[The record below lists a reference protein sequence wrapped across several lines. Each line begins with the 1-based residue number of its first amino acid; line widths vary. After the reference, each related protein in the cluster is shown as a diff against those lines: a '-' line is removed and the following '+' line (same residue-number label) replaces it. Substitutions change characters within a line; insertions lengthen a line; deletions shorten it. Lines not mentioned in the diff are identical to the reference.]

1 MSTLTK
7 KKMDFENSGYYFIG
21 VLALV
26 ILGFWPSYF
35 AKFIDRTADFTLYFH
50 FHAVTA
56 TLWLAL
62 LIVQPIL
69 IQKKKLQLHRLLGK
83 ISYVLIPLIFLSVIL
98 LAHHAK
104 SGITENLGLRLWVPF
119 KDLLILGVAFYIA
132 IRYRRVAPLH
142 ARGMIAAGL
151 VLIEPALV
159 RFMRNVFF
167 PDGGPG
173 YLVTIGLLY
182 SVLIGLII
190 MERKQKQG
198 RWIFPLILGLYIFVH
213 SVLLFRIQIAPWE
226 AFAKW
231 FIALPLT

>member
-1 MSTLTK
+1 MLNVTK
-7 KKMDFENSGYYFIG
+7 KQIDFGYSGYYFIG
-21 VLALV
+21 VLVLV

-83 ISYVLIPLIFLSVIL
+83 TSYLLIPLIFLSVML

-119 KDLLILGVAFYIA
+119 KDLLILGVAFFIA

-142 ARGMIAAGL
+142 ARGMIAAGI

-167 PDGGPG
+167 PDGGPA

-182 SVLIGLII
+182 AVLIGLII

-198 RWIFPLILGLYIFVH
+198 RWIFPLILGLYLFVH
-213 SVLLFRIQIAPWE
+213 SVILFRIQIAPWE
-226 AFAKW
+226 AFAQW
-231 FIALPLT
+231 FLSLPLT

>member
-1 MSTLTK
+1 MLNVTK
-7 KKMDFENSGYYFIG
+7 KQIDFGYSGYYFMG
-21 VLALV
+21 VLVLV

-83 ISYVLIPLIFLSVIL
+83 TSYLLIPLIFLSVML

-119 KDLLILGVAFYIA
+119 KDLLILGVAFFIA

-142 ARGMIAAGL
+142 ARGMIAAGI

-167 PDGGPG
+167 PDGGPA

-182 SVLIGLII
+182 AVLIGLII

-198 RWIFPLILGLYIFVH
+198 RWIFPLILGLYLFVH
-213 SVLLFRIQIAPWE
+213 SVILFRIQIAPWE
-226 AFAKW
+226 AFAQW
-231 FIALPLT
+231 FLSLPLT

>member
-1 MSTLTK
+1 LTK
-7 KKMDFENSGYYFIG
+7 KKMGFEYSGYYFIG
-21 VLALV
+21 VLVLV

-69 IQKKKLQLHRLLGK
+69 IQRKKIRLHRLLGK
-83 ISYVLIPLIFLSVIL
+83 TSYVLIPLIFLSVLL
-98 LAHHAK
+98 LAHHT
-104 SGITENLGLRLWVPF
+104 ITGTEQNLGLSLWVPF
-119 KDLLILGVAFYIA
+119 KDLLILGVAFFIA

-159 RFMRNVFF
+159 RFMSNVFF

-173 YLVTIGLLY
+173 YLFTIGLLY
-182 SVLIGLII
+182 ALLIGLVII
-190 MERKQKQG
+190 ERKQKEG

-213 SVLLFRIQIAPWE
+213 SVILFRIQIAPWE
-226 AFAKW
+226 AFAQW
-231 FIALPLT
+231 FASLPLT

>member
-1 MSTLTK
+1 MTTLTK
-7 KKMDFENSGYYFIG
+7 KKMGFENSGYYFIG
-21 VLALV
+21 VLVLA

-83 ISYVLIPLIFLSVIL
+83 TSYLLIPLIFLSVIL

-119 KDLLILGVAFYIA
+119 KDLFILGVAFFIA
-132 IRYRRVAPLH
+132 IRYRRVAALH
-142 ARGMIAAGL
+142 ARGMVAAGL
-151 VLIEPALV
+151 VLIEPALF
-159 RFMRNVFF
+159 RFIRNVFL
-167 PDGGPG
+167 PDGGPV
-173 YLVTIGLLY
+173 YMVTIGLLY

-190 MERKQKQG
+190 LERKQKQG

-213 SVLLFRIQIAPWE
+213 SVLLFRIKIAPWE
-226 AFAKW
+226 AFAQW
-231 FIALPLT
+231 FASLPLT